1 MALTL
6 NNSSMLQMVNTLS
19 SIGAQL
25 AISNARL
32 STGQRINKASDDPS
46 GIVAVANFDQ
56 QLAQIEASTRNGER
70 INSIIDTADGAMA
83 QISSLLGEI
92 QSNALAAAG
101 SSVTAEERAAY
112 QAEIDSAI
120 DAIDTLVNTTTF
132 GDIRLLDGGYTY
144 TTSGIDTTKLAD
156 VRVNSA
162 DTSSGSI
169 SLQVNLTS
177 AAEKAVISYSN
188 GNLTDDVTFSLT
200 GNNGTEEFSF
210 SSGATITNIETA
222 VNAESDATGIVAE
235 VDGGTL
241 YFRSTEYGSSQSVS
255 INVTAGT
262 FVMDGT
268 TTSDTGGDATVTVN
282 GLTTTSDGLQVYFS
296 SGSTSVRFS
305 LKESFGTGAPD
316 NTTFTITGG
325 GADWQLNANP
335 LNKINYGMAS
345 LNTAYLGNDSVGYLR
360 TLKSGGANDL
370 ASGNY
375 QQAAN
380 IASAASL
387 HVATERARMGAI
399 QSYTVN
405 STLSSLSAAGT
416 AVADARSSIMDIDY
430 TKETANNNRLQLLMK
445 MGTALIASMNQNQN
459 NILTLLG
466 GL

>member
-1 MALTL
+1 
-6 NNSSMLQMVNTLS
+6 MLQMVNTLS

-32 STGQRINKASDDPS
+32 STGQRINKASDNPS
-46 GIVAVANFDQ
+46 GVVAVANFDQ

-83 QISSLLGEI
+83 QISSLLGSI
-92 QSNALAAAG
+92 QSNALSAAG
-101 SSVTAEERAAY
+101 SSVTAEERGAY

-132 GDIRLLDGGYTY
+132 GDIRLLDGGYSY

-169 SLQVNLTS
+169 SLEVGLTT

-210 SSGATITNIETA
+210 SSGATISNIETA

-241 YFRSTEYGSSQSVS
+241 YFRSTEYGSSQSAS

-262 FVMDGT
+262 FVMDGA

-305 LKESFGTGAPD
+305 LKESFGAGAPD
-316 NTTFTITGG
+316 TSTFSITGG

-335 LNKINYGMAS
+335 INKIHYGMAS
-345 LNTAYLGNDSVGYLR
+345 LNTAYLGNDSVGNLR
-360 TLKSGGANDL
+360 TLLSGGANDL
-370 ASGNY
+370 ASENY

-380 IASAASL
+380 IASVASL
-387 HVATERARMGAI
+387 HVATERARIGAI

-416 AVADARSSIMDIDY
+416 AVASARSSIMDVDY

-445 MGTALIASMNQNQN
+445 MGAALIASMNQNQN